1 MKVSAKMR
9 KNALVPIRDRQYII
23 CKFNNQGDL
32 PKMKAFATENLRN
45 LAVIGHGDSGKTQ
58 LVSSMLYVAGMPGR
72 WGKVDEGTT
81 ITDYDEDSI
90 ERKVSLNNNFAHLE
104 YGDTKINFIDT
115 PGYAAFVS
123 HARPALRVADCA
135 LVVVDGVHGIEV
147 QTEKTWQY
155 ANEFMLPR
163 FMVINKLDKEHAD
176 FGHAI
181 ETATSSFARSIVPF
195 TLPIGKEGDFKGVV
209 DVVHQKAYSF
219 DERGKATEIPMPE
232 EGRDIFERTRE
243 RLIEIVAESD
253 DELMEKYFSDGTLPE
268 EDIYPNLAKAIASSK
283 LCPVYAASSTTLVGL
298 QILLEHIIEF
308 APNPATHEM
317 EYGFADSDMSGDRIS
332 RRYSNDEPFS
342 AYVFR
347 TIADPFAGR
356 INVMKVVSGKISSE
370 ATVHNSTRDAA
381 ERLGALHVIAGKNLE
396 KIPEA
401 ATGDIVAVVKL
412 RETQTG
418 DTLCDK
424 AKPICF
430 PKVEYPE
437 AAIAFAIEPKS
448 RADEEKISTALH
460 KILEEDP
467 SLHFDR
473 DPQTK
478 EFILSG
484 SGQLHIETVV
494 DKLHKRYHVEVALH
508 PPKVPYKE
516 TITMPAEVQG
526 RHKKQ
531 SGGRGQFGDCKVIF
545 EPLDRG
551 AGFEWVDKIFGGAI
565 PQNFR
570 PAVEKGIIEAAQ
582 GGCVAGYP
590 LVDFRVTLID
600 GSYHTVDSDEH
611 SFKAAGRKAF
621 RAAMEKAKP
630 TLLEPIMD
638 VEVFTPQEVAG
649 DIMGDL
655 NSRRG
660 RVAGMEMRG
669 KQQVIKAKVPL
680 SEMLDYQSKLNSVT
694 QARGS
699 YHMQFSHYDPLP
711 GNLMKKVVDEAVAAG
726 RVRPHDDDE

>member
-1 MKVSAKMR
+1 
-9 KNALVPIRDRQYII
+9 
-23 CKFNNQGDL
+23 
-32 PKMKAFATENLRN
+32 MKAFATENIRN
-45 LAVIGHGDSGKTQ
+45 LAVIGHGDAGKTQ
-58 LVSSMLYVAGMPGR
+58 LVSSLLYVAGTHTR

-81 ITDYDEDSI
+81 VTDYDEDSI

-104 YGDTKINFIDT
+104 YKDTKINLIDT

-163 FMVINKLDKEHAD
+163 FMVINKIDKEYAD
-176 FGHAI
+176 FGHALD
-181 ETATSSFARSIVPF
+181 TASSSFARSIVPF
-195 TLPIGKEGDFKGVV
+195 TLPIGNEVNFRGVV
-209 DVVHQKAYSF
+209 DVVHQKAYEF
-219 DERGKATEIPMPE
+219 DENGKAKGIAIPS
-232 EGRDIFERTRE
+232 EGKALLDSTRE
-243 RLIEIVAESD
+243 RLIELVAESD
-253 DELMEKYFSDGTLPE
+253 DELMEKYFDKGTLPE
-268 EDIYPNLAKAIASSK
+268 EDIIPNLARAIAASK
-283 LCPVYAASSTTLVGL
+283 LCPVYAVSATNLIGL
-298 QILLEHIIEF
+298 QILLDHLVEF

-317 EYGFADSDMSGDRIS
+317 EYGFKDNEMTGDRIN
-332 RRYSNDEPFS
+332 RKYSNDEPFS

-356 INVMKVVSGKISSE
+356 INVMKVVSGKVVSD
-370 ATVHNSTRDAA
+370 ATVQNTTRDTP
-381 ERLGALHVIAGKNLE
+381 ERLGALHVISGKTLDKVN
-396 KIPEA
+396 EA
-401 ATGDIVAVVKL
+401 ATGDIIAVVKL
-412 RETQTG
+412 KDTQTG
-418 DTLCDK
+418 DTLADK
-424 AKPICF
+424 AKQIVF

-448 RADEEKISTALH
+448 RADEDKISAALH

-494 DKLHKRYHVEVALH
+494 KKLEQRYHVEVTLH

-516 TITMPAEVQG
+516 TITQQVEVQG

-545 EPLDRG
+545 EPLQRG
-551 AGFEWVDKIFGGAI
+551 EGFIWVDKIFGGSV

-570 PAVEKGIIEAAQ
+570 PAIEKGIIEAAAN
-582 GGCVAGYP
+582 GAVAGYP
-590 LVDFRVTLID
+590 LVDFKVTLID
-600 GSYHTVDSDEH
+600 GSYHAVDSDEH
-611 SFKAAGRKAF
+611 SFRAAGRKAF
-621 RAAMEKAKP
+621 RAAIEKARP

-638 VEVFTPQEVAG
+638 VEVFTPQEVSG

-660 RVAGMEMRG
+660 RVSGMDMRG

-680 SEMLDYQSKLNSVT
+680 AEMLDYQSKLNSVT

-711 GNLMKKVVDEAVAAG
+711 GNLAQKVIDEAVAAG
-726 RVRPHDDDE
+726 RVRAHDDDE

>member
-1 MKVSAKMR
+1 
-9 KNALVPIRDRQYII
+9 
-23 CKFNNQGDL
+23 
-32 PKMKAFATENLRN
+32 MKAFATENLRN
-45 LAVIGHGDSGKTQ
+45 LAVIGHGDAGKTQ
-58 LVSSMLYVAGMPGR
+58 LVSSLTYVAGTTPR

-81 ITDYDEDSI
+81 ITDYEEDSI
-90 ERKVSLNNNFAHLE
+90 ERKVSLNNNFTHLE
-104 YGDTKINFIDT
+104 YKDTKVNLIDT

-135 LVVVDGVHGIEV
+135 LVVVDAVHGIEV

-163 FMVINKLDKEHAD
+163 CMVINKIDKEHGD
-176 FGHAI
+176 FTHAL
-181 ETATSSFARSIVPF
+181 ETAADSFARSIVPF
-195 TLPIGKEGDFKGVV
+195 TLPIGREGSFRGVI
-209 DVVHQKAYSF
+209 DVVHQKAYEF
-219 DERGKATEIPMPE
+219 DADGKAKMIGIPSE
-232 EGRDIFERTRE
+232 EKALLDSTRE

-253 DELMEKYFSDGTLPE
+253 DALMEKYFADGTLPE
-268 EDIYPNLAKAIASSK
+268 EDIIPNLARAIAASK
-283 LCPVYAASSTTLVGL
+283 LCPVYAVSSTNLVGL
-298 QILLEHIIEF
+298 SILLDHLVEF

-317 EYGFADSDMSGDRIS
+317 EFGYADNEMTGERIN
-332 RRYSNDEPFS
+332 RKYNNDEPFS

-356 INVMKVVSGKISSE
+356 INVMKVVSGRVASD
-370 ATVHNSTRDAA
+370 ATVRNSSRDAD
-381 ERLGALHVIAGKNLE
+381 ERLGALHVISGKTLE
-396 KIPEA
+396 KVNEA
-401 ATGDIVAVVKL
+401 ATGDIIAVVKL
-412 RETQTG
+412 KDTQTG
-418 DTLCDK
+418 DTLSDK
-424 AKPICF
+424 AKPIVY

-448 RADEEKISTALH
+448 RADEEKISGALH

-494 DKLHKRYHVEVALH
+494 KKLESRYHVEVTLH

-516 TITMPAEVQG
+516 TITATAEVQG

-545 EPLDRG
+545 EPLERG
-551 AGFEWVDKIFGGAI
+551 GGFEWVDKIFGGSV

-570 PAVEKGIIEAAQ
+570 PAIEKGIIEAAAS
-582 GGCVAGYP
+582 GAVAGYP
-590 LVDFRVTLID
+590 LVDFKVTLVD
-600 GSYHTVDSDEH
+600 GSYHAVDSDEH
-611 SFKAAGRKAF
+611 SFRAAGRKAF
-621 RAAMEKAKP
+621 RAAMEKVKP
-630 TLLEPIMD
+630 TLLEPVMD
-638 VEVFTPQEVAG
+638 VEVFTPQEVSG

-660 RVAGMEMRG
+660 RVGGMEVRG

-711 GNLMKKVVDEAVAAG
+711 GNLIKKVVDEAVAAG
-726 RVRPHDDDE
+726 RVRAHEDDE